1 MLIEPNKIYNVDSYQ
16 AIKEMPDKCVDLIIT
31 DPPYDIKHTEG
42 GGMLIDKGIKQ
53 MFDDLVEDNLQVG
66 IDESILEEMCRVMK
80 KINIYIWCNKIM
92 IPMLFDF
99 FVNKKKCLF
108 DIIVWQ
114 KVNSMPLCGSKY
126 LTDCEYCLYFRESRK
141 LNTTYDTAKTVY
153 QIPINIKDKNDY
165 EHPTIKPLEPI
176 KNFIINSSDEGDIVF
191 DPFLGS
197 GTTAV
202 ASKELNRKYIGF
214 EISEKY
220 CKIAEDRV
228 KGITVQERKAK
239 DKGVQN
245 IFDFLYTEN

>member
-1 MLIEPNKIYNVDSYQ
+1 MLIEKNKIYCVDSYK
-16 AIKEMPDKCVDLIIT
+16 AIKEMPDKFVDLIIT
-31 DPPYDIKHTEG
+31 DPPYDIRHTEG

-53 MFDDLVEDNLQVG
+53 MFDDLVEDNLAVG

-80 KINIYIWCNKIM
+80 KINIYIWCNKTM
-92 IPMLFDF
+92 IPMLFNF

-202 ASKELNRKYIGF
+202 ASKELDRNYIGF

-220 CKIAEDRV
+220 YKIAEDRIN
-228 KGITVQERKAK
+228 GITVQERKLK
-239 DKGVQN
+239 DSGIKN
-245 IFDFLYTEN
+245 IFDFLNTN

>member
-1 MLIEPNKIYNVDSYQ
+1 MLIEPNKIYNVDSYK
-16 AIKEMPDKCVDLIIT
+16 AIKEMPDKSVDLIVT
-31 DPPYDIKHTEG
+31 DPPYDIRHTEG
-42 GGMLIDKGIKQ
+42 GGMLIDKGINQ

-66 IDESILEEMCRVMK
+66 IDESILEEMCRVCK
-80 KINIYIWCNKIM
+80 KINIYIWCNKTM

-153 QIPINIKDKNDY
+153 QIPINIKDKNNY

-202 ASKELNRKYIGF
+202 ACKELNRKYIGF

-220 CKIAEDRV
+220 CKIANDRLN
-228 KGITVQERKAK
+228 GMTVHERKAK
-239 DKGVQN
+239 DRGVQN
-245 IFDFLYTEN
+245 IFDFLYTK